1 MDTFRCIDFTPSQP
15 EIPEIHDTPTM
26 ITDLP
31 VNNQEE
37 PTQPLN
43 LCIIA

>member
-1 MDTFRCIDFTPSQP
+1 MDTFRSIDFTSIQP
-15 EIPEIHDTPTM
+15 EVHDSPTPT
-26 ITDLP
+26 TDLP